1 MHTSDLSTAPLPRA
15 ASAIRW
21 LVRALLLLLVLP
33 QLASADLTTK
43 PGEKKKKK
51 GEADYVPEAKPVNA
65 RFITGIPVDIEL
77 NAATAKIGP
86 VKFII
91 REQPQYGT
99 LSVIRAHPAESYKAI
114 VTYTPNPGST
124 SLVDRFTYACKL
136 EDSSWS
142 APSVVTLVGTRAM
155 PKVEIMQAPSFG
167 RILPKAEGS
176 SRLVLK
182 NTGIAPFAAD
192 IQWQSPWKGPP
203 RIELGIGEQK
213 EYLIAVTP
221 TAPGTLTWETELQPG
236 EPKSRLRLYVECTQ
250 LFIVAPG
257 MLKLQYDEKSGNRH
271 GKVGVANSTNETMS
285 FSIEP
290 PDRIRSVKRVE
301 VPSKQSVDVEISLA
315 PDDVGIFRGELWV
328 VNEPYR
334 ERVLIEAAPE
344 PPQAV
349 LVSPASG
356 GIDLGTQQKGKT
368 GQGKIVMKNVGG
380 EPAVMAAQIAPPFR
394 VVESDAAVSIAPGE
408 TRELTVEGSS
418 DHAGNYTGSVLIS
431 GTGGKLS
438 VATKLAVIDPN
449 TPQSIR
455 PGAAG
460 LPKSTRAPIAK
471 SKSDIAPMTSATADS
486 GKTTSS
492 GKGSLAAAPNAT
504 MAPGDRPP
512 AEAGKPVKLTNA
524 ESAVLAY
531 ISTFGMPFPKEMVS
545 SHLQKVERV
554 ELVKQG
560 KDSLVFAWKDQDPKP
575 ASYRVEQAC
584 RIRNEPTGRWLK
596 AWAEMPNVEFIKGE
610 EGKRT
615 VRVTK
620 LAPGSRYEVRVL
632 GVDEESKVS
641 EPSDIYGFATA
652 APWRMPSWAWQVLV
666 AIALVIFIFIYIRL
680 KRGSWAL

>member
-1 MHTSDLSTAPLPRA
+1 MHTSDLSTARAPRA
-15 ASAIRW
+15 AIAMRW

-33 QLASADLTTK
+33 QFASADLTTK

-142 APSVVTLVGTRAM
+142 APSAVTLVGTRAM
-155 PKVEIMQAPSFG
+155 PKVEVIQSPSFG
-167 RILPKAEGS
+167 RILPKAESS

-192 IQWQSPWKGPP
+192 VQWQPPWKGPP

-250 LFIVAPG
+250 LFVVAPG
-257 MLKLQYDEKSGNRH
+257 LLKLQYDEKAGNRH
-271 GKVGVANSTNETMS
+271 GKVGVANSTNETMT

-301 VPSKQSVDVEISLA
+301 VPSKQSVDVEVSLA

-334 ERVLIEAAPE
+334 ERVMIEAAPE

-349 LVSPASG
+349 LVSPAG
-356 GIDLGTQQKGKT
+356 HGIDLGTQQKGKT
-368 GQGKIVMKNVGG
+368 GQGKIVLKNVGG

-408 TRELTVEGSS
+408 TRELTIEGST

-431 GTGGKLS
+431 GTGGKLT
-438 VATKLAVIDPN
+438 VATKLSVIDPN

-455 PGAAG
+455 PGASA
-460 LPKSTRAPIAK
+460 LPKSNRVPVAK
-471 SKSDIAPMTSATADS
+471 SKSDMSPMTSPPADP
-486 GKTTSS
+486 GKSTSP
-492 GKGSLAAAPNAT
+492 GKGSPNT
-504 MAPGDRPP
+504 VITPDDRPP
-512 AEAGKPVKLTNA
+512 AEPGKPPKLTNA

-545 SHLQKVERV
+545 SHLQKVERL

-560 KDSLVFAWKDQDPKP
+560 KDHLVFAWREQEQKP

-610 EGKRT
+610 DGRRT

-620 LAPGSRYEVRVL
+620 LVPGSRYEVRVL
-632 GVDEESKVS
+632 GVDEEGKVS

-652 APWRMPSWAWQVLV
+652 TPWRPPSWWWQGLV
-666 AIALVIFIFIYIRL
+666 AFALAIFIFIYVKL